1 MFPFLAVLLCAMGSL
16 ILLLLVLDR
25 RAKIVAHARA
35 LQAVQAAQEERRAH
49 QAEAAAAQEAAA
61 ERRAAWERQ
70 RQVLHE
76 QLLRDQ
82 GEVLRR
88 LAAATGKKQDAARR
102 IEEEQQRA
110 RELEQ
115 LLQRERTQLNQ
126 ADSELASNR
135 AAAEQVRQLSAAAR
149 VEAVRLAAQLDRLEA
164 GYAAL
169 KQARQRDARTYS
181 LVPYKGRRGESR
193 RPIYLECTARGLVF
207 HPDRLRLEEA
217 NLSPGAI
224 RREVERR
231 ITRQQQEVITTG
243 AKPDNA
249 AYLLMLIRPDGITHY
264 YVTLAALKGLEI
276 DFGYEFVDPD
286 WLLDFGA
293 GDSQAQPWMK
303 EERLVVEPASSS
315 PKRKVAGLRQNDA
328 RVQGPAAGKGRD
340 GETVGRNSGETGG
353 QPGRL
358 PPQFGSDA
366 ALPELP
372 GSGQGGSAG
381 EHSAMTLTSR
391 GREPPRS
398 FQSLPDR
405 IPRGITGDEQPGLG
419 LFSGSPY
426 SSAKFSVGQGQKPGK
441 SGMST
446 SESVDGE
453 MPLPIPWLPSGG
465 GFRAG
470 PGNRDRGTSLL
481 FGIPA
486 EGAARGDSGD
496 GVGAPASL
504 GAPRPG
510 GSPAPA
516 DSRRPDAPVRS
527 GTMSPPGGSV
537 VPGSEGQPAGLPP
550 LPWERGSA
558 PGGVP
563 GRQSAPRGVGRPAE
577 GKSIPGED
585 QSEPDNRGSPP
596 PAGLLEPPPPRKPPP
611 RPRLMRLIGNRDWI
625 IPVECTAE
633 GVVLRSVGQTFSLA
647 SLTTTAGRDNPLVQ
661 AVAQLIA
668 RRQASVRPGD
678 PPYRPQV
685 RFLVHPGGLR
695 TYHLAYPDLELL
707 QIPLTW
713 QHTE

>member
-70 RQVLHE
+70 RLILHE
-76 QLLRDQ
+76 QLLCDQ
-82 GEVLRR
+82 SEVLRR

-115 LLQRERTQLNQ
+115 LLQRERTQLSQ

-135 AAAEQVRQLSAAAR
+135 AAAEQVRQLSVAAR
-149 VEAVRLAAQLDRLEA
+149 AEAVRLAAQLDRLEA

-169 KQARQRDARTYS
+169 KEARQRDARTYS

-217 NLSPGAI
+217 DLSPGAI

-231 ITRQQQEVITTG
+231 IARQQQEVITIG
-243 AKPDNA
+243 ANPDST
-249 AYLLMLIRPDGITHY
+249 AYLLMLIRQDGITHY
-264 YVTLAALKGLEI
+264 YVTLAALKGLDI

-286 WLLDFGA
+286 WLLDFGEGSPA
-293 GDSQAQPWMK
+293 TQPWMK
-303 EERLVVEPASSS
+303 EESLVVEPASSAT

-340 GETVGRNSGETGG
+340 GETVGRNTGETGG

-358 PPQFGSDA
+358 PPQFGSTA
-366 ALPELP
+366 AQPALP
-372 GSGQGGSAG
+372 GGGQGGSAG

-405 IPRGITGDEQPGLG
+405 IPRGVTGDEQPGLG

-426 SSAKFSVGQGQKPGK
+426 SSAKFSVGDGRKPGM

-446 SESVDGE
+446 GESVDGE

-470 PGNRDRGTSLL
+470 PGNRDRGSSLL
-481 FGIPA
+481 FGIPSG
-486 EGAARGDSGD
+486 GAAQSDSGD
-496 GVGAPASL
+496 GVEAPVSL

-516 DSRRPDAPVRS
+516 DSRRPDAPLRP
-527 GTMSPPGGSV
+527 GTLPPT
-537 VPGSEGQPAGLPP
+537 GQSSGLPP